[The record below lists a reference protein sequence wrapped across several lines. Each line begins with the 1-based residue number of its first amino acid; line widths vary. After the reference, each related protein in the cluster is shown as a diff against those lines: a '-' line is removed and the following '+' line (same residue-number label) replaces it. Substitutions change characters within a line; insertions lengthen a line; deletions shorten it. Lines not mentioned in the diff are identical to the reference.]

1 MILNIFRVVLTI
13 FEVLLIFNLLII
25 VHELGHFLAARWRG
39 LHVDKFGI
47 WFGRPIWKKTV
58 KGVEYSIGWIP
69 AGGFVLLPQM
79 APMEAVE
86 GKAGTTRED
95 LPAVGPLDK
104 IIVAFAGPL
113 FSFLLALVFAVI
125 VWAVGKP
132 TAEAEATTTVGYV
145 VPDEPAAKAGFQPG
159 DMLIQYGDRKID
171 NVVDFE
177 RLRYYY
183 AEGEKVTATV
193 LRGNEKITMEV
204 TLQAP

>member
-86 GKAGTTRED
+86 GKAGTPRQN
-95 LPAVGPLDK
+95 LPPITSLDK
-104 IIVAFAGPL
+104 IIVAFAGP
-113 FSFLLALVFAVI
+113 FFMFLLALAFALV
-125 VWAVGKP
+125 VWAVGRP
-132 TAEAEATTTVGYV
+132 TSEPEATTTIGYII
-145 VPDEPAAKAGFQPG
+145 PESPGERAGFHVG
-159 DMLIQYGDRKID
+159 DKILEVD
-171 NVVDFE
+171 NHPVSRFS
-177 RLRYYY
+177 
-183 AEGEKVTATV
+183 GMTNSV
-193 LRGNEKITMEV
+193 LW
-204 TLQAP
+204 